1 MNILKALLH
10 SIFKKNSNIN
20 TKQIEKSHQTY
31 LYTLCLFSV
40 MIYIDVVFH
49 VKNIIRMHNY
59 MYLVIK
65 LKIYKF

>member
-1 MNILKALLH
+1 MNTSQSATTLYI
-10 SIFKKNSNIN
+10 KKNSNIN
-20 TKQIEKSHQTY
+20 TKKIEKSHQTS

-59 MYLVIK
+59 IYLVN
-65 LKIYKF
+65 

>member
-10 SIFKKNSNIN
+10 SIFIN
-20 TKQIEKSHQTY
+20 TKKIEKSHQTS
-31 LYTLCLFSV
+31 LYALCLFSV

-59 MYLVIK
+59 MYLVN
-65 LKIYKF
+65 